1 MKKAHWL
8 FPLGGAA
15 YGFAFWYLIDYRW
28 EDQYLLASLMTFI
41 AALAYCSWFAI
52 GVRRLRDDLAVS
64 FVLPTLAALQVLAF
78 QYLIGFDHT
87 DDAAIFGLL
96 ACQALWVGVAIAIWR
111 IWGPL
116 PTTVLPNEPDRAAL
130 VPEIWSIK
138 LALAFGL
145 VGVGVVWPVLFAL
158 SSLFMLV
165 GIDPLWDLIS
175 KAYVAMPLSGAAF
188 ATGILIAREKSGLL
202 MPVRQVIGG
211 MFRILYPIQAL
222 GLFLFLIA
230 AALGGWKVLL
240 NQDFGVWWTVM
251 ASAVGLSYLLFG
263 AVQAGDG
270 VTLFGRIGDRVFR
283 FTLCMA
289 PIFAVIAMVTIY
301 IRVREYGLT
310 PLRVYAI
317 WAAVFVLMATI
328 WLSVSAFG
336 RRQSTLVSLRRAFGH
351 IAICCALT
359 AFVMHLPLLDPV
371 SISARSQQSRL
382 LSMADWDKSDLAF
395 IARNLG
401 MPGEKILAGLDVVKP
416 DTVPTLTDLR
426 SYIDPDAGRGMVEID
441 NIPVYP
447 LDHSV
452 PAEAVTRLLEE
463 QLEYDRRFC
472 RKEGSATGSRNQCA
486 LLMIDLDGDGMEE
499 AAFFT
504 TRDYVDIYRYEA
516 ADDDWQIVTNFF
528 HGQSEI
534 DHAAMLHDL
543 ADGNFKTVS
552 PRYSDLSIGGV
563 TWGQYR

>member
-8 FPLGGAA
+8 FPLSGAA
-15 YGFAFWYLIDYRW
+15 YGLAFWYLIDYRW
-28 EDQYLLASLMTFI
+28 EDDYLLASLMTFI

-52 GVRRLRDDLAVS
+52 GVRRLRDDLAVA

-78 QYLIGFDHT
+78 QHLVGFDHT
-87 DDAAIFGLL
+87 DDAAIFGLF
-96 ACQALWVGVAIAIWR
+96 ACQAFWVGGAVAIWR

-116 PTTVLPNEPDRAAL
+116 QTTVLPDYPDRAAL

-145 VGVGVVWPVLFAL
+145 VGVGVVWPVLYAL

-165 GIDPLWDLIS
+165 GIDQIWDLIS
-175 KAYVAMPLSGAAF
+175 EAYVAMPLSGAAF

-202 MPVRQVIGG
+202 IPVRQVIGG

-230 AALGGWKVLL
+230 AALGGWEVLL
-240 NQDFGVWWTVM
+240 DQEFGVWWTVM
-251 ASAVGLSYLLFG
+251 AAAAGLSYLLFG
-263 AVQAGDG
+263 AVQAGEG

-283 FTLCMA
+283 FTLWMA
-289 PIFAVIAMVTIY
+289 PIFALIAMATIY

-310 PLRVYAI
+310 PSRIYAI

-328 WLSVSAFG
+328 WLSVAAFG
-336 RRQSTLVSLRRAFGH
+336 RRQSTPVSLRRAFGH
-351 IAICCALT
+351 IAICGTLT
-359 AFVMHLPLLDPV
+359 AFIIHLPLLDPV
-371 SISARSQQSRL
+371 SISARNQQSRL
-382 LSMADWDKSDLAF
+382 LSMADWDKADLSF

-401 MPGEKILAGLDVVKP
+401 IPGEKALAELDAAKP
-416 DTVPTLTDLR
+416 DTVPPLAELR
-426 SYIDPDAGRGMVEID
+426 SYIDPDAGRMMVEID

-447 LDHSV
+447 AEYRV
-452 PAEAVTRLLEE
+452 PVEAVTRLLEA

-472 RKEGSATGSRNQCA
+472 RKEGSGTGTPDQSA
-486 LLMIDLDGDGMEE
+486 LLLVDLDGDGMEE

-504 TRDYVDIYRYEA
+504 ARDYVDIYRYEV
-516 ADDDWQIVTNFF
+516 ADDDWQIVTSFF
-528 HGQSEI
+528 HGQNEI
-534 DHAAMLHDL
+534 DHAAMLRDL
-543 ADGNFKTVS
+543 ADGNFKAVS
-552 PRYSDLSIGGV
+552 PRYSDLLIGGV
-563 TWGQYR
+563 QWGQYR